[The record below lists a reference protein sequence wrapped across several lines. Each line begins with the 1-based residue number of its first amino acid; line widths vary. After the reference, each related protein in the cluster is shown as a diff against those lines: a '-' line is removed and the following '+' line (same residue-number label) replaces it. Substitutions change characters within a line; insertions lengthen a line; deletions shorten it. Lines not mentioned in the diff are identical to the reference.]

1 MKYIA
6 GIHLSHAQGIE
17 SIVTASTLAA
27 LALIARDQR
36 KTFKKASTEGG
47 NLTAGATTLLE
58 RLITPIHGS
67 AQLIAP
73 LSYLIGVFSNR
84 MEQPDW
90 YEQTSFDYPLSV
102 GAMAWTRTAAAIS
115 LLGTAWVTRTIFKT
129 LGKQLHF
136 IGTRE
141 KGEIVSVGPY
151 GFVRHPLYSVVLAQL
166 AIASVAYWSWIPL
179 ASCSICLG
187 AFVYKI
193 PVEERLMEDDSS
205 MGPAYMEYKQ
215 KVPYRILPYIW

>member
-27 LALIARDQR
+27 LALIGESSQLNTNYRCSLTPLARDQR

-136 IGTRE
+136 IGVRSHISLCIIVADQHE
-141 KGEIVSVGPY
+141 DQGKG
-151 GFVRHPLYSVVLAQL
+151 
-166 AIASVAYWSWIPL
+166 
-179 ASCSICLG
+179 
-187 AFVYKI
+187 
-193 PVEERLMEDDSS
+193 
-205 MGPAYMEYKQ
+205 
-215 KVPYRILPYIW
+215 

>member
-27 LALIARDQR
+27 LALIGEHLQLNTDYRCSLAPLARDQR

-58 RLITPIHGS
+58 RLVTPIHGG

-73 LSYLIGVFSNR
+73 LSYLVGVFSNR
-84 MEQPDW
+84 MEQPEW

-151 GFVRHPLYSVVLAQL
+151 GFVRHPLYSVVLGQL
-166 AIASVAYWSWIPL
+166 VIASVAYWSWIPL
-179 ASCSICLG
+179 ASCGICLG

-193 PVEERLMEDDSS
+193 PVEVR
-205 MGPAYMEYKQ
+205 A
-215 KVPYRILPYIW
+215 RI

>member
-58 RLITPIHGS
+58 RLVTPIHGG

-73 LSYLIGVFSNR
+73 LSYLRRSDGLDSHCRCNMPSRDCLGDPNDLQDIR
-84 MEQPDW
+84 K
-90 YEQTSFDYPLSV
+90 
-102 GAMAWTRTAAAIS
+102 AI
-115 LLGTAWVTRTIFKT
+115 A
-129 LGKQLHF
+129 LHWSA
-136 IGTRE
+136 E

-151 GFVRHPLYSVVLAQL
+151 GFVRHPLYSVVLGQL
-166 AIASVAYWSWIPL
+166 VIASVAYWSWIPL
-179 ASCSICLG
+179 ASCGICLG

-193 PVEERLMEDDSS
+193 PVEERLMEGDSS
-205 MGPAYMEYKQ
+205 MGPAYLEYKR